1 MASERHVIDKVAIL
15 TKLREANE
23 ALGPLRQRLLE
34 LSVRDDRS
42 WREIGDRLGM
52 DAKTATRWTAAAI
65 NDLSAFLAGEP
76 VPPPP
81 MLRARVQPG
90 AW

>member
-1 MASERHVIDKVAIL
+1 LDSGLIDQQAWEAARRWRTWAEVAAPLPRQRWTERVDESRSMASEWHVIDKVAIL

-42 WREIGDRLGM
+42 WREI
-52 DAKTATRWTAAAI
+52 
-65 NDLSAFLAGEP
+65 
-76 VPPPP
+76 
-81 MLRARVQPG
+81 
-90 AW
+90 